1 MLDKYQDA
9 VEADL
14 IRTGLRLRDVGTD
27 TFDWR
32 DLLVLVRQAPRD
44 SALMAAAHPEAAR
57 WGQSE
62 FLLAELVDLTA
73 LLLWAKTTDGAK
85 NRNRPRPYPRPGVDD
100 PDTRR
105 VTGHAVPLTEVRD
118 RLRALRTHAEQRR

>member
-1 MLDKYQDA
+1 MLDKHQDA
-9 VEADL
+9 IEADL
-14 IRTGLRLRDVGTD
+14 IRTGLRLRDVGSSG
-27 TFDWR
+27 FDWR
-32 DLLVLVRQAPRD
+32 DLLVLVRQAPHD

-57 WGQSE
+57 WGQGE

-73 LLLWAKTTDGAK
+73 LLLWAKTVDGAK

-105 VTGHAVPLTEVRD
+105 VTGHAVPLNQVRD
-118 RLRALRTHAEQRR
+118 RLRALRTHAEERR